1 MTDTL
6 TRAQRS
12 ERMAKVRDRDTKP
25 EMIVRRFLHASGLR
39 YRLHRRIAGV
49 RPDIIF
55 PSHRIAVFVHG
66 CMWHQHPDPAC
77 KLARM
82 PKSRLDFWKPKLEG
96 NRVRDDRQRKI
107 LEDAGW
113 IVLTVWECEISDKA
127 RLTALGR
134 TIRMVGQQ
142 IRPASAYR

>member
-12 ERMAKVRDRDTKP
+12 ERMAKIRDRDTKP

-49 RPDIIF
+49 RPDIVF
-55 PSHRIAVFVHG
+55 PSRRIAVFVHG
-66 CMWHQHPDPAC
+66 CMWHQHPDPTC

-96 NRVRDDRQRKI
+96 NRERDDRQRKA

-113 IVLTVWECEISDKA
+113 IVLTVWECEISDET
-127 RLTALGR
+127 RLAALSV
-134 TIRMVGQQ
+134 TIRQVERH
-142 IRPASAYR
+142 IRPKSV

>member
-12 ERMAKVRDRDTKP
+12 ERMAKIRDRDTKP

-49 RPDIIF
+49 RPDIVF
-55 PSHRIAVFVHG
+55 PSRRIAVFVHG
-66 CMWHQHPDPAC
+66 CMWHQHPDPTC

-96 NRVRDDRQRKI
+96 NRERDDRQRKA

-113 IVLTVWECEISDKA
+113 IVLTVWECEISDET
-127 RLTALGR
+127 RLAPLSV
-134 TIRMVGQQ
+134 TIRQVERH
-142 IRPASAYR
+142 IRPKSV

>member
-12 ERMAKVRDRDTKP
+12 ERMAKIRDRDTKP

-49 RPDIIF
+49 RPDIVF
-55 PSHRIAVFVHG
+55 PSRRIAVFVHG
-66 CMWHQHPDPAC
+66 CMWHQHPDPTC

-96 NRVRDDRQRKI
+96 NRERDDRQRKA

-113 IVLTVWECEISDKA
+113 IVLTVWECEISDETRRA
-127 RLTALGR
+127 ALSV
-134 TIRMVGQQ
+134 TIRQVERH
-142 IRPASAYR
+142 IRPKSV

>member
-12 ERMAKVRDRDTKP
+12 ERMAKIRDRDTKP

-49 RPDIIF
+49 RPDIVF
-55 PSHRIAVFVHG
+55 PSRRIAVFVHG
-66 CMWHQHPDPAC
+66 CMWHQHPDPTC

-96 NRVRDDRQRKI
+96 NRERDDRQRKA

-113 IVLTVWECEISDKA
+113 IVLTVWECEISDET
-127 RLTALGR
+127 RLAALSV
-134 TIRMVGQQ
+134 TIRRVERH
-142 IRPASAYR
+142 IRPKSV

>member
-6 TRAQRS
+6 TRVQRS

-49 RPDIIF
+49 RPDIVF
-55 PSHRIAVFVHG
+55 PSRRIAVFVHG
-66 CMWHQHPDPAC
+66 CMWHQHPDPTC

-96 NRVRDDRQRKI
+96 NRERDNRQRKT

-127 RLTALGR
+127 RLAALSV
-134 TIRMVGQQ
+134 TIRQVEGH
-142 IRPASAYR
+142 IRPKSV

>member
-12 ERMAKVRDRDTKP
+12 ERMAKIRDRDTKP

-49 RPDIIF
+49 RPDIVF
-55 PSHRIAVFVHG
+55 PSRRIAVFVHG
-66 CMWHQHPDPAC
+66 CMWHQHPDPTC

-96 NRVRDDRQRKI
+96 NRERDDRQHKAP
-107 LEDAGW
+107 EDAGW
-113 IVLTVWECEISDKA
+113 IVLTVWECEISDET
-127 RLTALGR
+127 RLAPLSV
-134 TIRMVGQQ
+134 TIRQVERH
-142 IRPASAYR
+142 IRPKSV